1 MPTTHLIFIRHGET
15 DWNRQQR
22 FQGQIDVPLNAL
34 GHQQAARL
42 AQRLAAE
49 PPDAMISS
57 DLLRT
62 RETSA
67 PLARAWGQTP
77 ALNAGL
83 REQHF
88 GIFEGLDVPTIKAQ
102 HPTLWA
108 RWIEH
113 DGDFALPGGENL
125 LQFHRRV
132 VDTVGA
138 LAAAH
143 AGQCLAIVTHGGVLD
158 MLWRAV
164 HGLPVTGLRDCD
176 IPNTGINRLRW
187 HEGSLSIDSWADA
200 AHLEG
205 LAEQP
210 DTAPGER

>member
-42 AQRLAAE
+42 AQRLAGE

-67 PLARAWGQTP
+67 PLALTWGQTP

-88 GIFEGLDVPTIKAQ
+88 GDRKS
-102 HPTLWA
+102 
-108 RWIEH
+108 
-113 DGDFALPGGENL
+113 
-125 LQFHRRV
+125 V
-132 VDTVGA
+132 V
-138 LAAAH
+138 
-143 AGQCLAIVTHGGVLD
+143 
-158 MLWRAV
+158 
-164 HGLPVTGLRDCD
+164 
-176 IPNTGINRLRW
+176 
-187 HEGSLSIDSWADA
+187 
-200 AHLEG
+200 
-205 LAEQP
+205 
-210 DTAPGER
+210 